1 MRIVDTLI
9 HARWLIPVEPAN
21 TVLEKHSLVVSQG
34 NIVDIL
40 PSTEAQQQ
48 YQSRY
53 EVTLPHHAVM
63 PGLINTH
70 THASMSLFRG
80 YADDLHLMDWLENHI
95 WPAETKWVSPE
106 FVYDGTQLAIAEMI
120 RGGITCFNDMYFFPD
135 QAASA
140 AKNTGMRAVLG
151 LILIDFPT
159 TWANSAAQYLEKGL
173 AVHQQY
179 LDTPLI
185 STAFAPHAPY
195 TVSDEPLTQ
204 MAILANELDIPIH
217 MHIHET
223 AFEVS
228 QSEQQHKKR
237 PLARLDDLGLLS
249 PRLMAVHMTQLTD
262 NEIERCA
269 ESGLHIIHCPE
280 SNMKLASGFCPIA
293 KLSKAGVNIA
303 LGTDGAASNNDLDIF
318 GEMRCTALLA
328 KAVANDASVV
338 PAQEALQM
346 ATLNGARALGLGDIT
361 GSLKPGKAADV
372 IAINLSQIETQP
384 IYDAI
389 SQIVYSTNREKV
401 SDVWIAGQHIMKNRQ
416 LQTLDESEILAKV
429 KEWTHKINQT

>member
-1 MRIVDTLI
+1 MHIAETLI

-21 TVLEKHSLVVSQG
+21 TVLERHSLVISQG

-40 PSTEAQQQ
+40 PSTQAQQQ
-48 YQSRY
+48 YQSEH
-53 EVTLPHHAVM
+53 EVTLPHHVLM
-63 PGLINTH
+63 PGLVNTH

-95 WPAETKWVSPE
+95 WPAENKWVSPE

-120 RGGITCFNDMYFFPD
+120 RGGITCFNEMYFFPD

-140 AKNTGMRAVLG
+140 AKNAGIRAVIG

-159 TWANSAAQYLEKGL
+159 AWANSPAEYLEKGL

-179 LDTPLI
+179 QDTPLI

-195 TVSDEPLTQ
+195 TVSNEPLTK
-204 MAILANELDIPIH
+204 MAILAHELNIPIH

-228 QSEQQHKKR
+228 QAEQQHKKR
-237 PLARLDDLGLLS
+237 PLARLDELDLLS

-262 NEIERCA
+262 SEIERCA

-293 KLSKAGVNIA
+293 KLSKAGLNIA

-318 GEMRCTALLA
+318 GEMRCAALLA

-346 ATLNGARALGLGDIT
+346 ATLNGAKALGLENIT
-361 GSLKPGKAADV
+361 GSLKLGKAADI

-384 IYDAI
+384 IFDAI

-429 KEWTHKINQT
+429 SQWTHKINQA

>member
-1 MRIVDTLI
+1 MLIADTLI

-21 TVLEKHSLVVSQG
+21 TVLERHSLIISQG

-40 PSTEAQQQ
+40 PSTEAQQK
-48 YQSRY
+48 YQSKY

-95 WPAETKWVSPE
+95 WPAETQWVGPE
-106 FVYDGTQLAIAEMI
+106 FVYDGTQLAMAEMI
-120 RGGITCFNDMYFFPD
+120 RGGITCFNEMYFFPE
-135 QAASA
+135 QAAKA
-140 AKNTGMRAVLG
+140 AKEAGMRATIG

-159 TWANSAAQYLEKGL
+159 AWAHSPAEYLEKGL

-179 LDTPLI
+179 QETPLI

-204 MAILANELDIPIH
+204 MAILANELDIPIQ

-262 NEIERCA
+262 SEIERCA

-293 KLSKAGVNIA
+293 KLSKAGLNIA

-318 GEMRCTALLA
+318 GEMRCAALLA

-346 ATLNGARALGLGDIT
+346 ATLNGAKALGLGNIT
-361 GSLKPGKAADV
+361 GSLKPGKAADI

-384 IYDAI
+384 MFDAV
-389 SQIVYSTNREKV
+389 SQIVYSTSREKV

-429 KEWTHKINQT
+429 NEWNHKINQA